1 MIALKKERLDGV
13 RITGLDGFHA
23 VAPYIMPKRTE
34 AEVSSTETFDV
45 TDLCAYMARRNQEEG
60 TNLKL
65 FHAFCTAVAR
75 TIYLRPKMN
84 IFISGKRYWQRKD
97 ITLSFVAKRKFEDE
111 AEEVLLFMKV
121 ESKMTLDDVSQ
132 LILGDV
138 DEVRKNKVNDVGATM
153 DFLAKM
159 PRFIMEIIFFFVRKF
174 EYFGVMPASLM
185 KGDPNYSTVLLSNL
199 GSIGAGAPYHHLSNY
214 GTCSIM
220 ITIGTMR
227 KEMRRMEDGTDQ
239 ERTLLDA
246 TITFD
251 ERIAD
256 GFYFAKSLRI
266 ARFLLEHPEHLT
278 ETMETSV
285 PVDLS

>member
-1 MIALKKERLDGV
+1 
-13 RITGLDGFHA
+13 
-23 VAPYIMPKRTE
+23 
-34 AEVSSTETFDV
+34 
-45 TDLCAYMARRNQEEG
+45 
-60 TNLKL
+60 
-65 FHAFCTAVAR
+65 
-75 TIYLRPKMN
+75 MN
-84 IFISGKRYWQRKD
+84 IFISGKRYWQRNE
-97 ITLSFVAKRKFEDE
+97 ITLSFVAKRKFADE

-121 ESKMTLDDVSQ
+121 KPEMTLDDVSR

-138 DEVRKNKVNDVGATM
+138 DNVRQNKTNDVGATM
-153 DFLAKM
+153 DFLAKL
-159 PRFIMEIIFFFVRKF
+159 PRFVMEIIFFFVRRF

-227 KEMRRMEDGTDQ
+227 KELRRMEDGSEQ

-246 TITFD
+246 TFTFD

-266 ARFLLEHPEHLT
+266 ARFLLENPEHLA
-278 ETMETSV
+278 ETMETPV